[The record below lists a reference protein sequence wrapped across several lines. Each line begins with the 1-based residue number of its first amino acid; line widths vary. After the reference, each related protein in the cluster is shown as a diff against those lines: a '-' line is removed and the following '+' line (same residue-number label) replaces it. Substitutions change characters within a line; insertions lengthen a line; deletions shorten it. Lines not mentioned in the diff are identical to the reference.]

1 MSQRR
6 FRLRTTFILFS
17 IGLLQTLALNLNTA
31 EMKIPSH
38 GKTLC
43 TKQLQNAIDR
53 IGKSGG
59 GRLTF
64 ESGEYLT
71 GTLVMRS
78 NVEIYLEEG
87 AVLKGSTDPRHYIT
101 ASASGVGKTP
111 DIDNG
116 SALLYAN
123 HVHGIK
129 LRGKGCIDGQG
140 LQLALNIDSLH
151 HTGEMPDPN
160 YNYRRLRPNNRPK
173 LLFFLGCEDISVE
186 GLHFQSSAEWG
197 LVFNKCRQLAI
208 QDIRLWNRAY
218 WNNDG
223 IDLTGCQQVFI
234 NRCWIDAA
242 DDGICLKSHHP
253 EELNEDIE
261 IADCDIRS
269 SASAIKFGTA
279 SYGNFRNI
287 HIHDIKISDTFRSAI
302 ALESVDGGE
311 IDNILIERINAVNT
325 GNPIFLRLGQRAGDK
340 PGALRHIIIRDMRCE
355 VPFGRPDEAYDL
367 RGPEV
372 NFFHNPFP
380 SSICGIPGN
389 KIEDVRIE
397 DVQIQYPG
405 RATKGMAYM
414 PLWRVKDVPE
424 KIDEY
429 PEFSMFGELPAWGFY
444 VRHTS
449 GITFRHVRL
458 TLADKDFRPAF
469 VFDDVDN
476 EKLEQVS
483 PTDSSQYY
491 YNR

>member
-1 MSQRR
+1 MRQRI
-6 FRLRTTFILFS
+6 FRLRIAYCLYC
-17 IGLLQTLALNLNTA
+17 IGLLQTFALNLNTA
-31 EMKIPSH
+31 SMKIPND
-38 GKTLC
+38 GKILC
-43 TKQLQNAIDR
+43 TDMLQKAIDR
-53 IGKSGG
+53 ISQSGG

-64 ESGEYLT
+64 ESGVYLS
-71 GTLVMRS
+71 GTLVMCS
-78 NVEIYLEEG
+78 GVELYLEEG
-87 AVLKGSTDPRHYIT
+87 AILKGSTNPRHYIT

-123 HVHGIK
+123 NVHGIA

-173 LLFFLGCEDISVE
+173 LLFFLKCNDITIE

-197 LVFNKCRQLAI
+197 LVFNKCQQLTI
-208 QDIRLWNRAY
+208 EDINLRNRAY

-223 IDLTGCQQVFI
+223 IDITGCQHVQI
-234 NRCWIDAA
+234 SRCWIDAA

-279 SYGNFRNI
+279 SYGNFRHI
-287 HIHDIKISDTFRSAI
+287 HIHDIKVCDTFRSAI

-311 IDNILIERINAVNT
+311 IDSILIERIEAKNT

-340 PGALRHIIIRDMRCE
+340 FGALRHVIIRDMKCE

-380 SSICGIPGN
+380 SCICGIPGN
-389 KIEDVRIE
+389 KIEDVLIE
-397 DVQIQYPG
+397 NVQIQFPG

-429 PEFSMFGELPAWGFY
+429 PEFSMFGELPSWGFY
-444 VRHTS
+444 VRHAS
-449 GITFRHVRL
+449 DITFRNVRL

-469 VFDDVDN
+469 VFDDVSK
-476 EKLEQVS
+476 EKFEQVS
-483 PTDSSQYY
+483 PSDTSQYY

>member
-1 MSQRR
+1 MSQKMI
-6 FRLRTTFILFS
+6 RLRATYFLYCLGI
-17 IGLLQTLALNLNTA
+17 LQTFALNLNTA
-31 EMKIPSH
+31 SMKIPSD

-43 TKQLQNAIDR
+43 TQQLQKAIDR

-59 GRLTF
+59 GSLTF

-71 GTLVMRS
+71 GTLIMHS
-78 NVEIYLEEG
+78 GVELYLEEG

-101 ASASGVGKTP
+101 ASASGVGKSP
-111 DIDNG
+111 DTDNG

-123 HVHGIK
+123 NTVGIA

-140 LQLALNIDSLH
+140 LQLALAIDSLH

-173 LLFFLGCEDISVE
+173 LLFFLECNNITIE

-197 LVFNKCRQLAI
+197 LVFNKCKNLSI

-223 IDLTGCQQVFI
+223 IDITGCQHVHVCG
-234 NRCWIDAA
+234 CWIDAA

-261 IADCDIRS
+261 IANCNIRS

-279 SYGNFRNI
+279 SYGDFRNI
-287 HIHDIKISDTFRSAI
+287 HIHDIKIYDTFRSAI

-311 IDNILIERINAVNT
+311 IDSILIERIVAMNT

-340 PGALRHIIIRDMRCE
+340 PGALRHIIIRDMKCE

-372 NFFHNPFP
+372 DFFHNPFP
-380 SSICGIPGN
+380 SSICGIPEN

-397 DVQIQYPG
+397 NVRIQYPG

-424 KIDEY
+424 NIDKY
-429 PEFSMFGELPAWGFY
+429 PEFSMFGELPSWGFY

-449 GITFRHVRL
+449 GITFHNVQL
-458 TLADKDFRPAF
+458 TLADQDFRPAF
-469 VFDDVDN
+469 VFDNVD
-476 EKLEQVS
+476 KVRLEQVS
-483 PTDSSQYY
+483 PSAPSQYY